1 MQQRDYSILYG
12 AVGATTLV
20 YKNNQFVFP
29 TGKSDM
35 LFDDRVTMNNLIKKL
50 APQEDDVVIIAS
62 ADEPFVA
69 KISAINSALWTLA
82 THHKN

>member
-1 MQQRDYSILYG
+1 
-12 AVGATTLV
+12 
-20 YKNNQFVFP
+20 
-29 TGKSDM
+29 
-35 LFDDRVTMNNLIKKL
+35 MNDLIKKL

-82 THHKN
+82 IHHKN